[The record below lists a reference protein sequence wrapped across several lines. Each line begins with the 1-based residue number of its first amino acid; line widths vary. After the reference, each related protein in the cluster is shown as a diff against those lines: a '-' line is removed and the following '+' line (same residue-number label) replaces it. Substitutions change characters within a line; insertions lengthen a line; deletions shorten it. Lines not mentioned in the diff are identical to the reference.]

1 MVYILIIGSPP
12 LCCRVQHLGSGGWEW
27 TSTPFQPL
35 QGFEAMPEYP
45 EYSTGQHCNREFPYS
60 DVFTAVDVHW

>member
-1 MVYILIIGSPP
+1 VVYMLIIDSPP
-12 LCCRVQHLGSGGWEW
+12 LCCRVQHLRSGGWEW

-45 EYSTGQHCNREFPYS
+45 EYSTGQQRRQASQSCRC
-60 DVFTAVDVHW
+60 